1 MLHRARSLVPAVGV
15 TLALLAGCS
24 DDGGSS
30 ASAARP
36 AGSTV
41 SQQEAQVL
49 ARLLHEDY
57 LAGGA
62 DFTETAPFAD
72 GALITL
78 TGTVDW
84 TRPAGHARAVTTYRS
99 GQPSETRDVFFTGD
113 RIWFGGVPGLG
124 DALTAA
130 GLRQAAYIARPL
142 AVTRADGS
150 PNLTDVLVQLV
161 LNLSAT
167 KADDPRAFRTGDYTW
182 RGQRAID
189 GRLAALYGLAG
200 GATVAVA
207 ASDQRLLQYVT
218 PLPGQDF
225 SVTITL
231 PQHGQ
236 RSVELPAAAQTV
248 DAAQHQDVA
257 AAVGV

>member
-1 MLHRARSLVPAVGV
+1 VGV

-24 DDGGSS
+24 DDGG
-30 ASAARP
+30 ASGAATRP

-49 ARLLHEDY
+49 ARLLHEDR

-62 DFTETAPFAD
+62 DFTETAPFAE

-99 GQPSETRDVFFTGD
+99 GQPGETRDVYFTAD
-113 RIWFGGVPGLG
+113 RIWFGGVPGLA
-124 DALTAA
+124 DALTGA
-130 GLRQAAYIARPL
+130 GLPQATYIARPL
-142 AVTRADGS
+142 AVTRSDGS

-161 LNLSAT
+161 LNLSAD
-167 KADDPRAFRTGDYTW
+167 KADDPRSFRAGGYTW

-189 GRLAALYGLAG
+189 GRLAAVYGLAG

-207 ASDQRLLQYVT
+207 ASDQRLLQFVT

-225 SVTITL
+225 QVTITL
-231 PQHGQ
+231 PQHGRRTVQ
-236 RSVELPAAAQTV
+236 LPTGAQTV